1 MDSKEE
7 LLKVIEHDSAFHSST
22 YNGGIAYL
30 GNNKIKIYNNG
41 GITRLYAR

>member
-1 MDSKEE
+1 MDRKEE

-30 GNNKIKIYNNG
+30 GKIYNNG